1 MEVFL
6 RNCRSLIN
14 AAVRALLKHWASTAG
29 LDSQPYRA
37 STPAEEAFMTPL
49 PDKRGTV
56 WQGAVRFI
64 YRLPD
69 NPGTKPRI
77 QVRCRGPSLRD
88 VRLYLLDFVKLS
100 DTFRPRLCRLSFV
113 FVGLAICVFSWG
125 LQYKLS
131 LYYPKHST
139 YHQLPEAK
147 LLSKNEQPAA
157 TEGLLMTSA
166 KPVHDIVHGGLF
178 TLTLFVWV
186 LGLLPISGATPTEPE
201 RTRPWLQSL
210 SAGRTAFFFRPPP
223 TFVFVSNS

>member
-1 MEVFL
+1 
-6 RNCRSLIN
+6 
-14 AAVRALLKHWASTAG
+14 
-29 LDSQPYRA
+29 
-37 STPAEEAFMTPL
+37 
-49 PDKRGTV
+49 
-56 WQGAVRFI
+56 
-64 YRLPD
+64 
-69 NPGTKPRI
+69 
-77 QVRCRGPSLRD
+77 
-88 VRLYLLDFVKLS
+88 VKLS

-113 FVGLAICVFSWG
+113 FIGLAISVFTWG

-166 KPVHDIVHGGLF
+166 KPSQDIVHDALF
-178 TLTLFVWV
+178 TLTILVWI
-186 LGLLPISGATPTEPE
+186 LGLPSLAVAAQTAPE

-210 SAGRTAFFFRPPP
+210 SAGLNAFFFRPPP